1 MTPPNQREG
10 SFSGCYLLPVR
21 ALQGAVGE
29 GGLFSHSVFVIPR
42 RSKSNSINTIIPVL
56 GFANDIYNMGLHLP
70 LCVEY
75 GGGGGRGV
83 CGGVF
88 FFFFCE
94 RKKGKEASVTVGAP
108 EKFPNYFLYS
118 NDHDQV

>member
-75 GGGGGRGV
+75 GGGGEGCV
-83 CGGVF
+83 CVVVF
-88 FFFFCE
+88 FFLRDKK
-94 RKKGKEASVTVGAP
+94 RKRSVRDGRGAG
-108 EKFPNYFLYS
+108 EVSQLLFV
-118 NDHDQV
+118 Q